1 MDTSYDRTAEVGALD
16 ATLSGVRGL
25 VPSGVRNLPRT
36 VRIPDEPRPPQ
47 ASQEQPFSSAPNV
60 PVIDLGGADHAP
72 VVSAVCRAATEWGSF
87 QQQGADLLAWA
98 GQGGQ
103 VPPQLWPVRV
113 AGGHLARHT
122 LPPHS
127 FQWVLWLYHTVI
139 PS

>member
-1 MDTSYDRTAEVGALD
+1 MMAASYDRTAEVGALD

-72 VVSAVCRAATEWGSF
+72 MVSAVCRAVTEWGSF
-87 QQQGADLLAWA
+87 QQQGADLLA
-98 GQGGQ
+98 
-103 VPPQLWPVRV
+103 
-113 AGGHLARHT
+113 
-122 LPPHS
+122 
-127 FQWVLWLYHTVI
+127 
-139 PS
+139 